1 MSDEKKAKPEDIA
14 EVEEIIA
21 EAVKKTGLKKK
32 IIWEELR
39 TSLFGVLDTVV
50 KSVKAVPAV
59 GYIAVLAEKPIEA
72 LAKSAENRKDA
83 RKDGWAIEIQKEIR
97 SELNKR
103 YIQRSAQ
110 ELKNTSSQTIKSFID
125 DMSKNA
131 ITAVFQEARNTS
143 NKITMGV
150 SLLAVVS
157 SSVANPW
164 VLPISGVAT
173 AATVLHQRKIN
184 KEQITRNVACNDEN
198 SKARAKVS
206 DQQSQVLDNAEY
218 YSSIKGFANSMDSAM
233 NSVSDTEI
241 EANRKKN
248 KTILKNRD
256 NNVQINTFWG
266 GVTVVVPL
274 ALSYL
279 QGGMSAVMG
288 AGLGVVAASSSCFA
302 MASNAI
308 TSYINSKIEREQ
320 AVNMFANR
328 LADFKEK
335 DKGFERGNQ
344 KSNARDNVIVLSK
357 DLSYQHRDYSV
368 SGAPLIGDDLFKTQS
383 EIVIGPGIT
392 ILGGASGAGKT
403 TLTTLLKQGAYATTG
418 SVKLGHYECGEFV
431 GEDYKN
437 LDTTVNNIAVA
448 FQGAPEATYL
458 SVGEYIMM
466 ENPNADSNKV
476 REIKKL
482 LGIGN
487 NGETGEIDETTSVSR
502 NLSGGQQKRIE
513 LARALIKDSPIMIL
527 DEPTSGVDEVM
538 SNNIVEYLKEL
549 GKEKTIIYI
558 THDAREIEAIGATQ
572 AIDID
577 KKHSEDG
584 KNVIKTFDLSDEES
598 RKNYIEFFENRRQV
612 DVESKTEEIYRIAT
626 EEVVL
631 QQIPQD
637 RFVYNK
643 EYAARVRNKLKN
655 REGVDVKKDVSVQNE
670 GVTAKN
676 IQVVSGAGVEL

>member
-1 MSDEKKAKPEDIA
+1 MTDEKKAKPEDIA

-50 KSVKAVPAV
+50 KSVKAVPAI
-59 GYIAVLAEKPIEA
+59 GYLAVLAEKPVEA
-72 LAKSAENRKDA
+72 LAKSAENRKYA

-110 ELKNTSSQTIKSFID
+110 ELKNTSSQTVKSFID
-125 DMSKNA
+125 DMCKNA
-131 ITAVFQEARNTS
+131 IAAVFQEARNTS

-150 SLLAVVS
+150 SLLAAVG

-164 VLPISGVAT
+164 VLPISGIAT

-184 KEQITRNVACNDEN
+184 REQIEKNVACNDAN
-198 SKARAKVS
+198 SKARAKVN

-218 YSSIKGFANSMDSAM
+218 YSSIKGFASSMDSSM
-233 NSVSDTEI
+233 NSVSDEEI
-241 EANRKKN
+241 EANRQKN
-248 KTILKNRD
+248 KTILKNMD

-266 GVTVVVPL
+266 GVTVVAPL

-288 AGLGVVAASSSCFA
+288 TGLGVVAASSSCFA

-308 TSYINSKIEREQ
+308 TSYINSKLERKT
-320 AVNMFANR
+320 AINSFANR

-335 DKGFERGNQ
+335 DKDFERGNQ
-344 KSNARDNVIVLSK
+344 KSHDRDNVIVLSK

-368 SGAPLIGDDLFKTQS
+368 SGAPLSGEDLFKTQS
-383 EIVIGPGIT
+383 EIVIGPGVT

-418 SVKLGHYECGEFV
+418 SVKLGHYEGEEFV

-458 SVGEYIMM
+458 SVGEYIML
-466 ENPNADSNKV
+466 ENPNADPKKV
-476 REIKKL
+476 REVKKL

-487 NGETGEIDETTSVSR
+487 NGETGEIDENACVSR
-502 NLSGGQQKRIE
+502 SLSGGQQKRIE

-538 SNNIVEYLKEL
+538 SDRIVDYLKEL
-549 GKEKTIIYI
+549 GKEKTIVYI
-558 THDAREIEAIGATQ
+558 THDAREIEKIGAAQ

-577 KKHSEDG
+577 KHHSEDG
-584 KNVIKTFDLSDEES
+584 TNIIKTFDLTDKNTRDE
-598 RKNYIEFFENRRQV
+598 YIKFFENRRNVDMERNANLNDYHIAV
-612 DVESKTEEIYRIAT
+612 DVVSLPKENR
-626 EEVVL
+626 L
-631 QQIPQD
+631 
-637 RFVYNK
+637 VYNK
-643 EYAARVRNKLKN
+643 EYLEKVRGKLRGADKSATDELASTAKTATVTPVSL
-655 REGVDVKKDVSVQNE
+655 REGMEV
-670 GVTAKN
+670 
-676 IQVVSGAGVEL
+676 

>member
-1 MSDEKKAKPEDIA
+1 MTDEKKAKPEDIA

-50 KSVKAVPAV
+50 KSVKAVPAI
-59 GYIAVLAEKPIEA
+59 GYLAVLAEKPVEA
-72 LAKSAENRKDA
+72 LAKSAENRKYA

-110 ELKNTSSQTIKSFID
+110 ELKNTSSQTVKSFID

-131 ITAVFQEARNTS
+131 IVAVFQEARNTS

-150 SLLAVVS
+150 SLLAAVG

-164 VLPISGVAT
+164 VLPISGIAT

-184 KEQITRNVACNDEN
+184 REQIEKNVACNDAN
-198 SKARAKVS
+198 SKARAKVN

-218 YSSIKGFANSMDSAM
+218 YSSIKGFASSMDSSM
-233 NSVSDTEI
+233 NSVSDEEI
-241 EANRKKN
+241 EANRQKN
-248 KTILKNRD
+248 KTILKNMD

-266 GVTVVVPL
+266 GVTVVAPL

-288 AGLGVVAASSSCFA
+288 TGLGVVAASSSCFA

-308 TSYINSKIEREQ
+308 TSYINSKLERKT
-320 AVNMFANR
+320 AINSFANR

-335 DKGFERGNQ
+335 DKDFERGNQ
-344 KSNARDNVIVLSK
+344 KSHDRDNVIVLSK

-368 SGAPLIGDDLFKTQS
+368 SGAPLSGEDLFKTQS
-383 EIVIGPGIT
+383 EIVIGPGVT

-418 SVKLGHYECGEFV
+418 SVKLGHYEGEEFV

-458 SVGEYIMM
+458 SVGEYIML
-466 ENPNADSNKV
+466 ENPNADPKKV
-476 REIKKL
+476 REVKKL

-487 NGETGEIDETTSVSR
+487 NGETGEIDENACVSR
-502 NLSGGQQKRIE
+502 SLSGGQQKRIE

-538 SNNIVEYLKEL
+538 SDRIVDYLKEL
-549 GKEKTIIYI
+549 GKEKTIVYI
-558 THDAREIEAIGATQ
+558 THDAREIEKIGAVQ

-577 KKHSEDG
+577 KHHSEDG
-584 KNVIKTFDLSDEES
+584 TNIIKTFDLTDKNTRDE
-598 RKNYIEFFENRRQV
+598 YIKFFENRRNI
-612 DVESKTEEIYRIAT
+612 DMERNANLNDYRIAVD
-626 EEVVL
+626 VVSL
-631 QQIPQD
+631 PKED
-637 RFVYNK
+637 RLVYNK
-643 EYAARVRNKLKN
+643 EYLEKVRGKLRGADKSTTD
-655 REGVDVKKDVSVQNE
+655 ELAS
-670 GVTAKN
+670 TAKTAT
-676 IQVVSGAGVEL
+676 VAPVSLGDIMEV

>member
-1 MSDEKKAKPEDIA
+1 MTDEKKAKPEDIA

-50 KSVKAVPAV
+50 KSVKAVPAI
-59 GYIAVLAEKPIEA
+59 GYLAVLAEKPVEA
-72 LAKSAENRKDA
+72 LAKSAENRKYA

-110 ELKNTSSQTIKSFID
+110 ELKNTSSQTVKSFID
-125 DMSKNA
+125 DMCKNA
-131 ITAVFQEARNTS
+131 IAAVFQEARNTS

-150 SLLAVVS
+150 SLLAAVG

-164 VLPISGVAT
+164 VLPISGIAT

-184 KEQITRNVACNDEN
+184 REQIEKNVACNDAN
-198 SKARAKVS
+198 SKARAKVN

-218 YSSIKGFANSMDSAM
+218 YSSIKGFASSMDSSM
-233 NSVSDTEI
+233 NSVSDEEI
-241 EANRKKN
+241 EANRQKN
-248 KTILKNRD
+248 KTILKNMD

-266 GVTVVVPL
+266 GVTVVAPL

-288 AGLGVVAASSSCFA
+288 TGLGVVAASSSCFA

-308 TSYINSKIEREQ
+308 TSYINSKLERKT
-320 AVNMFANR
+320 AINSFANR

-335 DKGFERGNQ
+335 DKDFERGNQ
-344 KSNARDNVIVLSK
+344 KSHDRDNVIVLSK

-368 SGAPLIGDDLFKTQS
+368 SGAPLSGEDLFKTQS
-383 EIVIGPGIT
+383 EIVIGPGVT

-418 SVKLGHYECGEFV
+418 SVKLGHYEGEEFV

-458 SVGEYIMM
+458 SVGEYIML
-466 ENPNADSNKV
+466 ENPNADPKKV
-476 REIKKL
+476 REVKKL

-487 NGETGEIDETTSVSR
+487 NGETGEIDENACVSR
-502 NLSGGQQKRIE
+502 SLSGGQQKRIE

-538 SNNIVEYLKEL
+538 SDRIVDYLKEL
-549 GKEKTIIYI
+549 GKEKTIVYI
-558 THDAREIEAIGATQ
+558 THDAREIEKIGAAQ

-577 KKHSEDG
+577 KHHSEDG
-584 KNVIKTFDLSDEES
+584 TNIIKTFDLTDENTRDE
-598 RKNYIEFFENRRQV
+598 YIKFFENRRNV
-612 DVESKTEEIYRIAT
+612 DMERNANLNDYRIAVD
-626 EEVVL
+626 VVSL
-631 QQIPQD
+631 PKED
-637 RFVYNK
+637 RLVYNK
-643 EYAARVRNKLKN
+643 EYLEKVRGKLRGADKSATDELVSTAKTATVTPVSL
-655 REGVDVKKDVSVQNE
+655 REGMEV
-670 GVTAKN
+670 
-676 IQVVSGAGVEL
+676 

>member
-1 MSDEKKAKPEDIA
+1 MTDEKKAKPEDIA

-50 KSVKAVPAV
+50 KSVKAVPAI
-59 GYIAVLAEKPIEA
+59 GYLAVLAEKPVEA
-72 LAKSAENRKDA
+72 LAKSAENRKYA

-110 ELKNTSSQTIKSFID
+110 ELKNTSSQTVKSFID

-131 ITAVFQEARNTS
+131 IAAVFQEARNTS

-150 SLLAVVS
+150 SLLAAVG

-164 VLPISGVAT
+164 VLPISGIAT

-184 KEQITRNVACNDEN
+184 REQIEKNVACNDAN
-198 SKARAKVS
+198 SKARAKVN

-218 YSSIKGFANSMDSAM
+218 YSSIKGFASSMDSSM
-233 NSVSDTEI
+233 NSVSDEEI
-241 EANRKKN
+241 EANRQKN
-248 KTILKNRD
+248 KTILKNMD

-266 GVTVVVPL
+266 GVTVVAPL

-288 AGLGVVAASSSCFA
+288 TGLGVVAASSSCFA

-308 TSYINSKIEREQ
+308 TSYINSKLERKT
-320 AVNMFANR
+320 AINSFANR

-335 DKGFERGNQ
+335 DKDFERGNQ

-368 SGAPLIGDDLFKTQS
+368 SGAPLSGEDLFKTQS
-383 EIVIGPGIT
+383 EIVIGPGVT

-418 SVKLGHYECGEFV
+418 SVKLGHYEGEEFV

-458 SVGEYIMM
+458 SVGEYIML
-466 ENPNADSNKV
+466 ENPNADPKKV
-476 REIKKL
+476 REVKKL

-487 NGETGEIDETTSVSR
+487 NGETGEIDENACVSR
-502 NLSGGQQKRIE
+502 SLSGGQQKRIE

-538 SNNIVEYLKEL
+538 SDRIVDYLKEL
-549 GKEKTIIYI
+549 GKEKTIVYI
-558 THDAREIEAIGATQ
+558 THDAREIEKIGAVQ

-577 KKHSEDG
+577 KYHSEDG
-584 KNVIKTFDLSDEES
+584 TNIIKTFDLTDKNTRDE
-598 RKNYIEFFENRRQV
+598 YIKFFENRRNVDMERNANLNDYHIAV
-612 DVESKTEEIYRIAT
+612 DVVSLPKENR
-626 EEVVL
+626 L
-631 QQIPQD
+631 
-637 RFVYNK
+637 VYNK
-643 EYAARVRNKLKN
+643 EYLEKVRGKLRGADKSATA
-655 REGVDVKKDVSVQNE
+655 ELASKAKTATVAPVSLGDIMEV
-670 GVTAKN
+670 
-676 IQVVSGAGVEL
+676 

>member
-97 SELNKR
+97 SEINKR

-198 SKARAKVS
+198 SKARAKVG

-233 NSVSDTEI
+233 NSVSDKEI

-335 DKGFERGNQ
+335 DKE
-344 KSNARDNVIVLSK
+344 KDKVKDKDN
-357 DLSYQHRDYSV
+357 
-368 SGAPLIGDDLFKTQS
+368 
-383 EIVIGPGIT
+383 
-392 ILGGASGAGKT
+392 
-403 TLTTLLKQGAYATTG
+403 
-418 SVKLGHYECGEFV
+418 
-431 GEDYKN
+431 
-437 LDTTVNNIAVA
+437 
-448 FQGAPEATYL
+448 
-458 SVGEYIMM
+458 EY
-466 ENPNADSNKV
+466 PK
-476 REIKKL
+476 
-482 LGIGN
+482 
-487 NGETGEIDETTSVSR
+487 
-502 NLSGGQQKRIE
+502 
-513 LARALIKDSPIMIL
+513 
-527 DEPTSGVDEVM
+527 
-538 SNNIVEYLKEL
+538 
-549 GKEKTIIYI
+549 
-558 THDAREIEAIGATQ
+558 
-572 AIDID
+572 
-577 KKHSEDG
+577 
-584 KNVIKTFDLSDEES
+584 
-598 RKNYIEFFENRRQV
+598 
-612 DVESKTEEIYRIAT
+612 
-626 EEVVL
+626 
-631 QQIPQD
+631 
-637 RFVYNK
+637 
-643 EYAARVRNKLKN
+643 
-655 REGVDVKKDVSVQNE
+655 
-670 GVTAKN
+670 
-676 IQVVSGAGVEL
+676 